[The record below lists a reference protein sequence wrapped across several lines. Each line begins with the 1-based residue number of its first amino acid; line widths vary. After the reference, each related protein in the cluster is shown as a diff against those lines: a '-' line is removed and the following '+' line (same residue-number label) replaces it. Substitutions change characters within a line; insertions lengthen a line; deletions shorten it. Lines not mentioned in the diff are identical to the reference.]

1 MNDNTILRIKVPA
14 HLYESV
20 KKQLTLTEA
29 KKGGKAYGDWTVVK
43 EKKAPKDGMEKV
55 EEMKDGKKDRSLDE
69 LKKAKAA
76 LDKKIEEMESSKDE
90 VKEGE
95 VSESVMSSVIDAMQ
109 GNPEEFI
116 QSLKLALNMS
126 TNEFQNFLAGLGTL
140 GTVGALATNA
150 AIKDKKAN
158 QKADQEAGSMEE
170 AKEEKVEEAKEEEKI
185 EEKKEA
191 RTTIGVW
198 SEPARDGAILKLIR
212 TIDPDAYYSSV
223 GGGGTRDFYAKGK
236 PEVYKKLLS
245 KYGTKIFRIS

>member
-29 KKGGKAYGDWTVVK
+29 KKGGKTYGDWTVVK
-43 EKKAPKDGMEKV
+43 EKKAPKDGMKKV
-55 EEMKDGKKDRSLDE
+55 VEGLRDGMYNDFAKWKESFPEDTEFKEENGYMMAKDKEGKELGKWNPSSMLGSHADDFQYKSLEETPAKKDRSLEE
-69 LKKAKAA
+69 LMKAKKH
-76 LDKKIEEMESSKDE
+76 LEKKINEMEASKDKI
-90 VKEGE
+90 KEGD

-109 GNPEEFI
+109 GNPQEFI
-116 QSLKLALNMS
+116 QSLKLALDMS

-170 AKEEKVEEAKEEEKI
+170 AKEEKKEEDK
-185 EEKKEA
+185 
-191 RTTIGVW
+191 
-198 SEPARDGAILKLIR
+198 
-212 TIDPDAYYSSV
+212 
-223 GGGGTRDFYAKGK
+223 
-236 PEVYKKLLS
+236 
-245 KYGTKIFRIS
+245 

>member
-20 KKQLTLTEA
+20 KAQLTLTEA

-43 EKKAPKDGMEKV
+43 EKKAPKDGMKKIEEEKV
-55 EEMKDGKKDRSLDE
+55 EEMKDDKKKVHSLEE
-69 LKKAKAA
+69 LMKAKKH
-76 LDKKIEEMESSKDE
+76 LEKKINEMEASKDE

-116 QSLKLALNMS
+116 QSLKLALDMS

-150 AIKDKKAN
+150 AMKDKKAN

-170 AKEEKVEEAKEEEKI
+170 AKEEKKEEDK
-185 EEKKEA
+185 
-191 RTTIGVW
+191 
-198 SEPARDGAILKLIR
+198 
-212 TIDPDAYYSSV
+212 
-223 GGGGTRDFYAKGK
+223 
-236 PEVYKKLLS
+236 
-245 KYGTKIFRIS
+245 

>member
-20 KKQLTLTEA
+20 KAQLTLTEA

-43 EKKAPKDGMEKV
+43 EKKAPKDGMKKVEEEKV
-55 EEMKDGKKDRSLDE
+55 ETTEKKPHSLEE

-90 VKEGE
+90 VKEGG

-116 QSLKLALNMS
+116 QSLKLALDMS

-170 AKEEKVEEAKEEEKI
+170 AKEEKKEEDK
-185 EEKKEA
+185 
-191 RTTIGVW
+191 
-198 SEPARDGAILKLIR
+198 
-212 TIDPDAYYSSV
+212 
-223 GGGGTRDFYAKGK
+223 
-236 PEVYKKLLS
+236 
-245 KYGTKIFRIS
+245 

>member
-29 KKGGKAYGDWTVVK
+29 KKGGKTYGDWTVVK
-43 EKKAPKDGMEKV
+43 EKKAPKDGMKKV

-69 LKKAKAA
+69 LKAVKEK
-76 LDKKIEEMESSKDE
+76 LEKKINEMENAPKDG

-95 VSESVMSSVIDAMQ
+95 VSESIMSSVIDAIQ

-116 QSLKLALNMS
+116 QSLKVGLNMS

-140 GTVGALATNA
+140 GTVGTLAAKA

-158 QKADQEAGSMEE
+158 QQAGSMEE
-170 AKEEKVEEAKEEEKI
+170 AKEE
-185 EEKKEA
+185 EKKPTNELF
-191 RTTIGVW
+191 GFG
-198 SEPARDGAILKLIR
+198 S
-212 TIDPDAYYSSV
+212 
-223 GGGGTRDFYAKGK
+223 KGK
-236 PEVYKKLLS
+236 YKEGDLVYFKLQGEWETSPRKISRVFKGGDGKIMYDLS
-245 KYGTKIFRIS
+245 THETNGAYLKNGGYNTTEDNLKPAK